1 MLDNLF
7 VGFAGDEVMT
17 VADGDGVT
25 VQNCEV
31 GWVGD
36 IVAVYNTGEAATGYG
51 GGIQR
56 LAGAIGGGNHGTRY
70 RNNYVHHM
78 YHAGGGIEIFEEQG
92 FEIRQRLWRAVCGEC
107 LYINIRSFLF
117 ALYSTIQELMISGAL
132 PFSFHSRTKFL
143 FRLLFYSTAS

>member
-17 VADGDGVT
+17 AAEGDGVT

-78 YHAGGGIEIFEEQG
+78 LLLSPSSASSWD
-92 FEIRQRLWRAVCGEC
+92 RRAYKAVM
-107 LYINIRSFLF
+107 L
-117 ALYSTIQELMISGAL
+117 SG
-132 PFSFHSRTKFL
+132 
-143 FRLLFYSTAS
+143 

>member
-1 MLDNLF
+1 
-7 VGFAGDEVMT
+7 MT
-17 VADGDGVT
+17 VAEGDGVT

-70 RNNYVHHM
+70 
-78 YHAGGGIEIFEEQG
+78 F
-92 FEIRQRLWRAVCGEC
+92 
-107 LYINIRSFLF
+107 
-117 ALYSTIQELMISGAL
+117 
-132 PFSFHSRTKFL
+132 
-143 FRLLFYSTAS
+143 

>member
-1 MLDNLF
+1 MSAYIALDTGLILF
-7 VGFAGDEVMT
+7 VSARYSQENNPKRTSKTALLNEEIVAKKVLGYWSGQEFLHYTSPANWTAEDFNLEKQLSQAPFDVTTELTAAGDEVMT
-17 VADGDGVT
+17 AAEGDGVT

-70 RNNYVHHM
+70 
-78 YHAGGGIEIFEEQG
+78 F
-92 FEIRQRLWRAVCGEC
+92 
-107 LYINIRSFLF
+107 
-117 ALYSTIQELMISGAL
+117 
-132 PFSFHSRTKFL
+132 
-143 FRLLFYSTAS
+143 

>member
-17 VADGDGVT
+17 AAEGDGVT

-92 FEIRQRLWRAVCGEC
+92 FESRPSQNLTGFDAAIHAVFPQTE
-107 LYINIRSFLF
+107 I
-117 ALYSTIQELMISGAL
+117 
-132 PFSFHSRTKFL
+132 
-143 FRLLFYSTAS
+143 

>member
-17 VADGDGVT
+17 VAEGDGVT

-31 GWVGD
+31 GWVGG

-78 YHAGGGIEIFEEQG
+78 LQSRME
-92 FEIRQRLWRAVCGEC
+92 RSSAVLG
-107 LYINIRSFLF
+107 S
-117 ALYSTIQELMISGAL
+117 SKTISI
-132 PFSFHSRTKFL
+132 
-143 FRLLFYSTAS
+143 TARI